1 MRLLMY
7 VLAVAV
13 VLGIAML
20 CLRSCGPVP
29 MAPAPQATEPTQTL
43 TVPVLPAEP
52 AVLPEPP
59 PSLVTNVA
67 GAPPV
72 ADAMLVTLE
81 IVLSG
86 QRGIPYEG
94 PVHVRTFDRSE
105 NAAGT
110 FQTKQL
116 KGASSLSFSNLPATE
131 CSIAAR
137 LKRYSVAATN
147 LSLEDAAGTLVTVVL
162 ALEPARSLRGTV
174 VDATT
179 KAPIG
184 YAGVALLANATTSI
198 VCDANGVFKFDEVQ
212 DEMAML
218 KAWHENYPTQQFS
231 IFVPPAGATDVVL
244 ALMRAA
250 RIFGYVHDEY
260 GLAVTGCVVGCY
272 DVRRDM
278 LKITQERVT
287 SATDAGGFFDFP
299 RVMPGERMRVDAR
312 DAARFSAVELA
323 LRPGEEREVLLV
335 VSNPPPR
342 PPTSNGWIHIIARDT
357 AGAPVT
363 KGKLVLTDNGFSMLD
378 QGFDAQGECV
388 FAENVGTLDIMLMGT
403 GKPPLVTMAG
413 IVVRYHETTTVH
425 AVVGTLIP
433 PILGEVRR
441 ANGIPAVGIVLR
453 AEVEGKRSGITFAGQ
468 SDWQGEF
475 TIPMDRI
482 DLRYKLTSQQVEI
495 DQPRAPVKPGDFVHV
510 VLKPYSVIQLQTVA
524 SNSLEQVRILSCTI
538 ARDAQTS
545 AESRNVPLTY
555 EQSVYRLFLSSS
567 GAYLLTIKAAGYKP
581 VTLQRTFLP
590 DEDVQ
595 LGTVYFEKE
604 APE

>member
-7 VLAVAV
+7 VLAVVV
-13 VLGIAML
+13 VLAIAVL
-20 CLRSCGPVP
+20 CLRGCSPHENAPVP
-29 MAPAPQATEPTQTL
+29 VVPPIAAIVPAPEPTA
-43 TVPVLPAEP
+43 PLP
-52 AVLPEPP
+52 L
-59 PSLVTNVA
+59 PSLSPVTSNVVVPA
-67 GAPPV
+67 AT
-72 ADAMLVTLE
+72 DATLVTLE

-116 KGASSLSFSNLPATE
+116 QGESSLCFSNLPATE

-137 LKRYSVAATN
+137 LKGYSVAATN

-162 ALEPARSLRGTV
+162 ALEPARCLRGTV

-184 YAGVALLANATTSI
+184 YAGVALLANATTTI
-198 VCDANGVFKFDEVQ
+198 VCDANGGFAFDDVQ
-212 DEMAML
+212 DGMATL
-218 KAWHENYPTQQFS
+218 KAWYEDYPTQQFS
-231 IFVPPAGATDVVL
+231 IFVPPTGATDAVL

-260 GLAVTGCVVGCY
+260 GLAVTGCVVACY
-272 DVRRDM
+272 DVCRDM

-299 RVMPGERMRVDAR
+299 RVMPAERMRVDAC
-312 DAARFSAVELA
+312 DAERFSTVGLA

-363 KGKLVLTDNGFSMLD
+363 RGKIVFTDNGLSMID

-388 FAENVGTLDIMLMGT
+388 FAENVGTLDIMLIGT
-403 GKPPLVTMAG
+403 GKPALTMAD

-433 PILGEVRR
+433 PIFGEARR
-441 ANGIPAVGIVLR
+441 ANGTPAVGIMLR

-468 SDWQGEF
+468 SDGQGEF

-482 DLRYKLTSQQVEI
+482 DLLYKLTSQQVEI
-495 DQPRAPVKPGDFVHV
+495 DQPREPVKPGDFVHV
-510 VLKPYSVIQLQTVA
+510 VLKPYSAIQLQTVA
-524 SNSLEQVRILSCTI
+524 SNSFEQVRILGCTI
-538 ARDAQTS
+538 ARDAQAS
-545 AESRNVPLTY
+545 AESTSLPLTY
-555 EQSVYRLFLSSS
+555 EKSVYRLFLSSS
-567 GAYLLTIKAAGYKP
+567 GTYWLTITAAGYKP

-595 LGTVYFEKE
+595 LGTVYFEPAASE
-604 APE
+604 